1 MGNRDKKE
9 KEKPKDRQ
17 AAAAIAV
24 DEHETDQPVTMAV
37 VRELLQAQE
46 SRSQFESVVQSLEK
60 RVHDVEKSV
69 KEIKTSLEYTQKDVD
84 ELKPLQSK
92 IVMANE
98 EINKLNTDLSSK
110 SLSMEYLENQSRRNN
125 IRVNGIPESP
135 RETWEETEKKVI
147 ETVRNK
153 LGVNIDIERA
163 HKVMRKPKPGNN
175 GQSDSSKPRTIVCRL
190 RDWKQKEQVLRKAR
204 KKKPRG
210 LFITEDI
217 ALSTQQKREPLIPK
231 LKAAK

>member
-1 MGNRDKKE
+1 M
-9 KEKPKDRQ
+9 
-17 AAAAIAV
+17 AA
-24 DEHETDQPVTMAV
+24 

-46 SRSQFESVVQSLEK
+46 SMLKSQFESVMQSLEK

-84 ELKPLQSK
+84 ELKPIQSK

-98 EINKLNTDLSSK
+98 EINRLNTDLSSK

-147 ETVRNK
+147 QTVRNRN
-153 LGVNIDIERA
+153 LE
-163 HKVMRKPKPGNN
+163 
-175 GQSDSSKPRTIVCRL
+175 
-190 RDWKQKEQVLRKAR
+190 
-204 KKKPRG
+204 
-210 LFITEDI
+210 
-217 ALSTQQKREPLIPK
+217 ST
-231 LKAAK
+231 

>member
-1 MGNRDKKE
+1 MGNRNKKE

-46 SRSQFESVVQSLEK
+46 SRLKSQFESVVQSLEK

-110 SLSMEYLENQSRRNN
+110 SLSMEYLENQSRNN

-135 RETWEETEKKVI
+135 RETWEEKEKKVI
-147 ETVRNK
+147 QTVRNK
-153 LGVNIDIERA
+153 LGVDIDIERA
-163 HKVMRKPKPGNN
+163 HRVMRKPKPVNN

-190 RDWKQKEQVLRKAR
+190 RDWKQKEQVLRKVR
-204 KKKPRG
+204 KEKPRG

-217 ALSTQQKREPLIPK
+217 ALSTLQKSQS
-231 LKAAK
+231 

>member
-1 MGNRDKKE
+1 MGNRDE

-24 DEHETDQPVTMAV
+24 DKHETDQPVTMVV

-46 SRSQFESVVQSLEK
+46 SRLKSQFESVVQSLEK

-69 KEIKTSLEYTQKDVD
+69 KEIKTRLEYTQKDVD

-125 IRVNGIPESP
+125 IRVNGIPEPP
-135 RETWEETEKKVI
+135 RETWKETGKKVI
-147 ETVRNK
+147 QTVRNK
-153 LGVNIDIERA
+153 LGVDIDIKRA
-163 HKVMRKPKPGNN
+163 FN
-175 GQSDSSKPRTIVCRL
+175 GLILFGSLFVFVHTLESSKTMNLTITNNAPKHALFHGGHDRPCSLLQLMRGRPSMS
-190 RDWKQKEQVLRKAR
+190 RDRKQ
-204 KKKPRG
+204 
-210 LFITEDI
+210 
-217 ALSTQQKREPLIPK
+217 
-231 LKAAK
+231 

>member
-1 MGNRDKKE
+1 M
-9 KEKPKDRQ
+9 Q
-17 AAAAIAV
+17 
-24 DEHETDQPVTMAV
+24 
-37 VRELLQAQE
+37 L
-46 SRSQFESVVQSLEK
+46 LEK

-92 IVMANE
+92 IVRANE

-110 SLSMEYLENQSRRNN
+110 SLSMEYLENQSRRN

-135 RETWEETEKKVI
+135 RETWEETEKKVVQ
-147 ETVRNK
+147 TVRNK
-153 LGVNIDIERA
+153 LGVDIDIERA
-163 HKVMRKPKPGNN
+163 HRVMRKPKPGNN

-190 RDWKQKEQVLRKAR
+190 CDWKQKEQVLRKAH
-204 KKKPRG
+204 KEKPRG

-217 ALSTQQKREPLIPK
+217 ALSTLQKREPLIPK
-231 LKAAK
+231 LKAAKEAGKIAYFVLDRLVVKDKRRPFSPLRVE

>member
-37 VRELLQAQE
+37 VRELLQEQE
-46 SRSQFESVVQSLEK
+46 SRLKSQFESVVQSLEK

-135 RETWEETEKKVI
+135 CETWEETEKKVI

-204 KKKPRG
+204 KEKPRG

-217 ALSTQQKREPLIPK
+217 ALSTQQKREPL
-231 LKAAK
+231 KAAK